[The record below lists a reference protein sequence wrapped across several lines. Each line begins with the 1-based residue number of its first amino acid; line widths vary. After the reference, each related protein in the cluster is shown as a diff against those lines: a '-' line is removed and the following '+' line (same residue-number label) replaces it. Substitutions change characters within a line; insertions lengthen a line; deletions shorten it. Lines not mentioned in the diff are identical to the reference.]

1 MMHQAPVR
9 NSNPYDDS
17 SNGSQDGQSD
27 QRYKTFHDVTC
38 VKLVR
43 LSSETNLFKPS
54 LCGFYELNTL
64 SSLLPYSKRIDL
76 GLNLFAAASLPV
88 GYLEI
93 LDKVKNVWPS

>member
-27 QRYKTFHDVTC
+27 QRYKTFRDVTC

-43 LSSETNLFKPS
+43 LSSENKFVQA
-54 LCGFYELNTL
+54 FTL
-64 SSLLPYSKRIDL
+64 WLL
-76 GLNLFAAASLPV
+76 
-88 GYLEI
+88 
-93 LDKVKNVWPS
+93 